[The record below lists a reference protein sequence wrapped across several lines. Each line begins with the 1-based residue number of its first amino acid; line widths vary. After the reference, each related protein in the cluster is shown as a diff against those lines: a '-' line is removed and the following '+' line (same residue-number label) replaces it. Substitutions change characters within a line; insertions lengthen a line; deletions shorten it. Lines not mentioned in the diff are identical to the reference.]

1 MEADFLY
8 LEDEV
13 VKLRALE
20 PEDLE
25 LLYTIENDT
34 TLWHKGC
41 TDVPYS
47 RYALKQYIASQ
58 PADFY
63 EHRQLRLLIVR
74 KSDGKALGL
83 IDLTSYEPQHARAE
97 VGIVVLAAERGQ
109 GYAQRALCLLE
120 RYVAEIFRLRLLYA
134 HVSQTHNEPC
144 RNLFL
149 AAGYQEVAVLP
160 DWERRGE
167 DFFPVSIFL
176 KKI

>member
-34 TLWHKGC
+34 TLWQKGC

-63 EHRQLRLLIVR
+63 EQRQLRLLIVR
-74 KSDGKALGL
+74 KCDGKALGL
-83 IDLTSYEPQHARAE
+83 IDLTSYEPRHARSRTWTRICATCS
-97 VGIVVLAAERGQ
+97 VSFGT
-109 GYAQRALCLLE
+109 LCG
-120 RYVAEIFRLRLLYA
+120 
-134 HVSQTHNEPC
+134 
-144 RNLFL
+144 RNLSSSPTL
-149 AAGYQEVAVLP
+149 
-160 DWERRGE
+160 RSC
-167 DFFPVSIFL
+167 VSNAQ
-176 KKI
+176 

>member
-1 MEADFLY
+1 MTTEVSY

-34 TLWHKGC
+34 SLWQSGC

-47 RYALKQYIASQ
+47 RYALKQYIAAQ
-58 PADFY
+58 PADFL
-63 EHRQLRLLIVR
+63 EQRQLRLLIVR
-74 KSDGKALGL
+74 QSDQKALGL
-83 IDLTSYEPQHARAE
+83 IDLTSYEPRHARAE
-97 VGIVVLAAERGQ
+97 VGIVLLASERGK
-109 GYAQRALCLLE
+109 GYARRALRLLE
-120 RYVAEIFRLRLLYA
+120 QYASDFYRLRLLYA
-134 HVSQTHNEPC
+134 HVSQVHNLPC

-149 AAGYQEVAVLP
+149 SSGYQEVAVLP
-160 DWERRGE
+160 DWERRGK